1 MVSQKIIVKNEQ
13 GLHMRPAGAFVKL
26 ASKYKCNITIAAN
39 GKEINGKSVMNLI
52 GACIKC
58 GTEMEI
64 KCDGDNEKEALN
76 TLIDFVES
84 SIGE

>member
-39 GKEINGKSVMNLI
+39 GKKINGKSVMNLI

-84 SIGE
+84 SMGE

>member
-84 SIGE
+84 GMGE

>member
-39 GKEINGKSVMNLI
+39 GKKLMVKVL
-52 GACIKC
+52 
-58 GTEMEI
+58 
-64 KCDGDNEKEALN
+64 
-76 TLIDFVES
+76 
-84 SIGE
+84 